1 MSEEKP
7 QPTNTAAKRGVPI
20 VGADLFKDTAA
31 FSNFDAAFFTSNEQ
45 PEEESKK

>member
-20 VGADLFKDTAA
+20 VDADFFKDPAA
-31 FSNFDAAFFTSNEQ
+31 FSNFDAAFFNKP